1 MKPFETRLL
10 ASTLLVLAGCM
21 SGSTKKTIA
30 TAERDASDAT
40 AAREVSAPGEP
51 APASTAIDERALGE
65 PVDRAT
71 MERAALARHPGLVE
85 AAHRVRALAARAR
98 AEGSLPSPE
107 IMAELQAVPLR
118 RPYAIDEAGMLAL
131 RVQQQ
136 IPPPGALDRMAEA
149 TGEEARVA
157 AVAVAVR
164 ARALIREV
172 DRAFAD
178 YVEATSRH
186 TAHVSH
192 AGLVERME
200 SVARARYAAG
210 GMLADVARTDLERA
224 RMEVDLAREHAAI
237 EESRA
242 RLNGLLARPGDA
254 PLGPPRIGPMQTV
267 RLTATEAAQRAEK
280 SPEVAM
286 ADAMKRAATSGAA
299 AADAEDGPM
308 FTVGL
313 AYFHPVGGME
323 AGWGASFGMSLPWLW
338 GPASQRAESA
348 ARTAE
353 AESAAASAAR
363 LRVRTEATMALAAVR
378 GAEAR
383 IVALAKVA
391 QPAAHRAVE
400 TAATG
405 YATGSADLMTWLDGE
420 RMALD
425 VELELAMAR
434 ADLERALADLDG
446 AVGEHVRRV
455 PLAVDA
461 TPGET
466 KTEADHG
473 AR

>member
-1 MKPFETRLL
+1 MIDTTRFPATHPNRTVTALRATL
-10 ASTLLVLAGCM
+10 ASGD
-21 SGSTKKTIA
+21 IP
-30 TAERDASDAT
+30 RASKAFY
-40 AAREVSAPGEP
+40 
-51 APASTAIDERALGE
+51 RAYW
-65 PVDRAT
+65 VK
-71 MERAALARHPGLVE
+71 
-85 AAHRVRALAARAR
+85 
-98 AEGSLPSPE
+98 
-107 IMAELQAVPLR
+107 
-118 RPYAIDEAGMLAL
+118 
-131 RVQQQ
+131 
-136 IPPPGALDRMAEA
+136 ALD
-149 TGEEARVA
+149 
-157 AVAVAVR
+157 
-164 ARALIREV
+164 I
-172 DRAFAD
+172 
-178 YVEATSRH
+178 S
-186 TAHVSH
+186 
-192 AGLVERME
+192 
-200 SVARARYAAG
+200 
-210 GMLADVARTDLERA
+210 
-224 RMEVDLAREHAAI
+224 
-237 EESRA
+237 
-242 RLNGLLARPGDA
+242 
-254 PLGPPRIGPMQTV
+254 
-267 RLTATEAAQRAEK
+267 
-280 SPEVAM
+280 SPEVAR

-299 AADAEDGPM
+299 AADAEDGPR